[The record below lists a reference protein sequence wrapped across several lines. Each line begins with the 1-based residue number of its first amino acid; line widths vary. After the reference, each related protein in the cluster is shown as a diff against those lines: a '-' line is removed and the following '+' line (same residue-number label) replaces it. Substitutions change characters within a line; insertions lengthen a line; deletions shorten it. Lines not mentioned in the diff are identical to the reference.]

1 MPQKRPTARSTVPAA
16 ASELSHRAL
25 ACIPTCRS
33 ALPTALSPN
42 IDCVA
47 RSSNHDANCI
57 RVRSD

>member
-1 MPQKRPTARSTVPAA
+1 MPQKRPTARSTVLAVR
-16 ASELSHRAL
+16 ELSHRAL
-25 ACIPTCRS
+25 SPASPHARS

-57 RVRSD
+57 RLRSV